1 MSLAPRTPD
10 LKANLAINNGTFGTL
25 LSTASIGSLIML
37 LIGGQIVHVIGA
49 KLALRI
55 GMSIIALAFITLCHT
70 HSPVVF
76 LIANITAGVGISTY
90 HIGSSGHTLHRQ
102 DEVGKNIISRLHGA
116 WGVGAVTTALLG
128 FILSDHVSI
137 AWHITVLMIIVW
149 LFTQYTVTKLS
160 PTFPPK
166 TADGTQKLRETR
178 AKLAKFNPEFFSVT
192 FGAGGSTRDRT
203 MDTVLEIQQEG
214 FNAAPH
220 ISCISSSKEEIRE
233 LLQAYQSKGINR
245 LVALR
250 GDIPSGEVSAGDF
263 RYAAE
268 LVEFIRAETGNH
280 FHIEV
285 AAYPEFHPEAKTPAA
300 DLLNLKRKMDAGA
313 NSAIT
318 QYFYNA
324 DAYFRFVDQCRAS
337 GISMP
342 IIPGVM
348 PIYNITQL
356 ARFSSVC
363 GAEIPRWLKMRLEE
377 YGDDMTS
384 LRAFGVDVVSELCES
399 LQMSGVPSL
408 HFYTLNQAGVIGTIL
423 ENIGH

>member
-1 MSLAPRTPD
+1 MI
-10 LKANLAINNGTFGTL
+10 KQINKNT
-25 LSTASIGSLIML
+25 
-37 LIGGQIVHVIGA
+37 
-49 KLALRI
+49 K
-55 GMSIIALAFITLCHT
+55 
-70 HSPVVF
+70 
-76 LIANITAGVGISTY
+76 ISF
-90 HIGSSGHTLHRQ
+90 
-102 DEVGKNIISRLHGA
+102 E
-116 WGVGAVTTALLG
+116 
-128 FILSDHVSI
+128 F
-137 AWHITVLMIIVW
+137 
-149 LFTQYTVTKLS
+149 
-160 PTFPPK
+160 FPPK
-166 TADGTQKLRETR
+166 TADGMQKLRDART
-178 AKLAKFNPEFFSVT
+178 KLAKFSPEFFSVT

-203 MDTVLEIQQEG
+203 MDTVLEIQREG
-214 FNAAPH
+214 FDAAPH

-233 LLQAYQSKGINR
+233 LLKAYQTHGIKR

-285 AAYPEFHPEAKTPAA
+285 AAYPEFHPEARTPAA

-324 DAYFRFVDQCRAS
+324 DAYFRFVDQCNAE
-337 GISMP
+337 GINIP
-342 IIPGVM
+342 ITPGVM

-377 YGDDMTS
+377 YGDDMPS
-384 LRAFGVDVVSELCES
+384 LRAFGLDVVSQLCET
-399 LQMSGVPSL
+399 LQASGVPSL
-408 HFYTLNQAGVIGTIL
+408 HFYTLNQAGVISNIL